1 MADSP
6 RPLPS
11 RGLTEL
17 LGRALLDREL
27 CDILFKDPDRVAQA
41 FALSPAETQAIKRL
55 DRRKFEQQLVR
66 LRSA

>member
-1 MADSP
+1 M
-6 RPLPS
+6 
-11 RGLTEL
+11 

-41 FALSPAETQAIKRL
+41 FALSPAETQAIRRL
-55 DRRKFEQQLVR
+55 DRRTFEQQVVR

>member
-6 RPLPS
+6 GPLPS

-27 CDILFKDPDRVAQA
+27 CEILFKDPDKAAQA
-41 FALSPAETQAIKRL
+41 FALSPAETQAIRRL
-55 DRRKFEQQLVR
+55 DRHKFEQQVVR